1 MWDNRWGRE
10 SGSDGHARALI
21 ALGLIGLVGL
31 LIVSTVDSLTRG
43 DGYDLVDH
51 WVSLLA
57 VGSRASL
64 GTTTLAVSGIL
75 VLGGSV
81 GFALAMAGSPGG
93 SWFPRVLAVLGLCL
107 IGVAVFPVDPVATY
121 PVGTVVTGRPS
132 VDARLHAFFG
142 TAVLACL
149 CTLGALAVRWSG
161 ARPRFRTFATA
172 CTVVCA
178 GAVATS
184 VVLVG
189 AQGGQRWDAAF
200 AGLFQRLAM
209 TSITLLVCAVA
220 VQLLSARQPAP
231 LSVRDTTAP
240 RSPAPG

>member
-1 MWDNRWGRE
+1 MWNNTRGR
-10 SGSDGHARALI
+10 GGGPDGRARALM
-21 ALGLIGLVGL
+21 ALSLIGLVGL
-31 LIVSTVDSLTRG
+31 LVVSTIDSLTRG

-57 VGSRASL
+57 VGSRAPL

-81 GFALAMAGSPGG
+81 GFVQAMAGSPGG
-93 SWFPRVLAVLGLCL
+93 VWFPRVLALLGLCL

-121 PVGTVVTGRPS
+121 PAGTIVAGRPS

-149 CTLGALAVRWSG
+149 CALGGLAIRWSG
-161 ARPRFRTFATA
+161 GRPRFRTFATV
-172 CTVVCA
+172 CTVVC
-178 GAVATS
+178 GGSVAMA

-200 AGLFQRLAM
+200 AGLFQRVAM
-209 TSITLLVCAVA
+209 ASITLLVCAVA
-220 VQLLSARQPAP
+220 AQLLSERRSAP
-231 LSVRDTTAP
+231 MSLPDTTAP